1 MKTRIERI
9 TSLIL
14 FALFMPLCLFSQA
27 KENSEVVWGL
37 EYDLLAPRIG
47 TWQSVNISVY
57 VGHGRIKHSIIFAR
71 IDINND
77 HLTDESFQKDE
88 LTAFGYRG
96 EIYSHKDMKRLST
109 GIILLYAKNDVITSI
124 SQQAGKFSTFFVG
137 VPIGYTWV
145 LWNHLTINPGINI
158 LIPLNNQTVKI
169 GIDEVE
175 QAPWGFEPGI
185 RIGYRF

>member
-1 MKTRIERI
+1 MILRIKRI
-9 TSLIL
+9 IYLMVFIL
-14 FALFMPLCLFSQA
+14 SVPVCLFSQE
-27 KENSEVVWGL
+27 KERKDRVWGF

-47 TWQSVNISVY
+47 NWQSVNINAY
-57 VGHGRIKHSIIFAR
+57 VGHGRIKHSLLFAH
-71 IDINND
+71 IDLNSN
-77 HLTDESFQKDE
+77 HLTDESFQKDVI
-88 LTAFGYRG
+88 TAFGYRG
-96 EIYSHKDMKRLST
+96 EIYSHKDMKRWST
-109 GIILLYAKNDVITSI
+109 GIMLLYSNHDVITSI
-124 SQQAGKFSTFFVG
+124 NQQAGEFNTFLVG

-158 LIPLNNQTVKI
+158 LVPLNNQTVKI